1 MAGRPPEPF
10 VFSSRPRP
18 RVSGHALA
26 GLFVGVVAAVTA
38 AWFVA
43 LALLALWVIRAIF

>member
-10 VFSSRPRP
+10 VSASRQRRRVPR
-18 RVSGHALA
+18 GALTI
-26 GLFVGVVAAVTA
+26 LFVGLAGAVTA

-43 LALLALWVIRAIF
+43 LVLMTLWLIRAIL